1 MSSRTPRM
9 SPPPLPPAL
18 LPIGIVGIGRAG
30 ALFARALAHV
40 GMPVH
45 VWTRHPEHL
54 PADLAELSERDL
66 GALARRSRTV
76 IIAVTDRAIVEVAAA
91 MRAVV
96 EDDTP
101 RAWVHLSGA
110 LGAGILSP
118 VVPPGD
124 TIAAM
129 HPLQTIAPDAD
140 PAILQGALAA
150 LDAPD
155 DAGLTLASRLARLL
169 GMHPVPV
176 PAVVRPGYHAAG
188 ALASGGL
195 ATVLVTARD
204 ILRESGLPDREVR
217 EGLRTIATTA
227 LEAALADDPDQGWT
241 GPLVRG
247 DTSTLRAQLEALDR
261 FPPEVSDLFRAL
273 MRTLLAR
280 LDRHPTL
287 SATPRDAV
295 RAMLTESRR

>member
-1 MSSRTPRM
+1 MSPRTPRM

-30 ALFARALAHV
+30 ALFARALAHA

-54 PADLAELSERDL
+54 PADLAERSERDL

-76 IIAVTDRAIVEVAAA
+76 IIAVTDRAIVEVTTAAGA
-91 MRAVV
+91 LV
-96 EDDTP
+96 EDTTR

-110 LGAGILSP
+110 LGAGILAP
-118 VVPPGD
+118 VVPTGD
-124 TIAAM
+124 IVAAM

-140 PAILQGALAA
+140 PRLFQGALAA
-150 LDAPD
+150 IDAPD
-155 DAGLTLASRLARLL
+155 DTGLALASTLALHL

-176 PAVVRPGYHAAG
+176 PAAARPGYHAAG

-195 ATVLVTARD
+195 TTVLVTAREV
-204 ILRESGLPDREVR
+204 LQEAGLPRGEIR
-217 EGLRTIATTA
+217 EGLRAIATTA

-241 GPLVRG
+241 GPVVRG
-247 DTSTLRAQLEALDR
+247 DASTLRAQLEALDR
-261 FPPEVSDLFRAL
+261 FPPDVGDLFRAL

-287 SATPRDAV
+287 PATPRDAV